1 MPKSMKLAR
10 TEDVPS
16 PVENSKGNV
25 LLVGNS
31 GVGKSTLIKSILGD
45 ETIKATYGVAGTTTK
60 LDRYESDLI
69 NFGLIDTIGFTPDFL
84 GSVKAIIAVQK
95 WSADSAKSE
104 DRNKRVNLIWFCVDG
119 TASKLFPETLKKL
132 SQATGMWKHVPVI
145 VVITKSYSEPDRE
158 KNIQMVEQALA
169 KDKRLREVV
178 KAIVPVVAE
187 NYVINAQAFAPVD
200 GVSQLIELTNRYM
213 PEGIS
218 ESEKDIAEYIR
229 KRKGYFAHGIVVAAT
244 GVAAGLGF
252 APLPFSDAL
261 VLSPTEFAEIRAL
274 AQLYGIS
281 DDDDSKQMIDT
292 IVNVGTVG
300 VAAKAAISAIKAI
313 PGINIA
319 AGVLNAIIAGSFA
332 FAIGEGSAYIFE
344 QIYLGNKSTNDI
356 DWVKKVI
363 NEELAN
369 GFVEKVAKVVT
380 VASEMDNKSDW
391 LKLIPGLINDVFY
404 AQKKAAPASEAPTS

>member
-1 MPKSMKLAR
+1 MTADAVTGLRRIRMTSRKVIKSAFESMLFVWGQPLPAKDAAEIFDISEQEAIGCFEELQAEYEQEGR
-10 TEDVPS
+10 
-16 PVENSKGNV
+16 GIRIRR
-25 LLVGNS
+25 
-31 GVGKSTLIKSILGD
+31 VGKSFQFVTHGEN
-45 ETIKATYGVAGTTTK
+45 ETFVRR
-60 LDRYESDLI
+60 LC
-69 NFGLIDTIGFTPDFL
+69 TP
-84 GSVKAIIAVQK
+84 VKI
-95 WSADSAKSE
+95 
-104 DRNKRVNLIWFCVDG
+104 
-119 TASKLFPETLKKL
+119 KKL

-404 AQKKAAPASEAPTS
+404 AQKKAAPASEAPTA